1 MVGAPCV
8 KTRNILFRTHTSL
21 RREAR
26 SVVDVTHVQPVVTG
40 VVAIFVSA
48 GCHALSLSI
57 HDCARNGGSAQ
68 KKGHTTDTYARVR
81 LPMWHV
87 VVCEVRRVKLCKSSI
102 YFRDS
107 CHNVSPPD
115 LPPAP
120 LLILVYRYPSTLEI
134 VGVTIFDLRAIR

>member
-1 MVGAPCV
+1 MPQLSIHQFNNILNVLAYKSINQCIINFGHGSAVPEILMRYNDIRCNLTINNKDGKRTVDAPCV

-48 GCHALSLSI
+48 SCHALSLPI

-68 KKGHTTDTYARVR
+68 RKGHATDTYARAR
-81 LPMWHV
+81 LPM
-87 VVCEVRRVKLCKSSI
+87 
-102 YFRDS
+102 
-107 CHNVSPPD
+107 
-115 LPPAP
+115 
-120 LLILVYRYPSTLEI
+120 
-134 VGVTIFDLRAIR
+134 